1 MKVNFLIKCLKQNNG
16 TCAVFSKLH
25 SFMGHIARLTSC
37 VTELLNANMFDPRPN
52 EGKNGQPVMIPSHE
66 LLKMQ
71 QLFQINRF
79 NLMASDRIPL
89 DRSLPDVRK
98 KR

>member
-1 MKVNFLIKCLKQNNG
+1 MAHLLIISH
-16 TCAVFSKLH
+16 VH
-25 SFMGHIARLTSC
+25 SVL
-37 VTELLNANMFDPRPN
+37 ELLNANMFDPRPN

-71 QLFQINRF
+71 QLFHINRF

-89 DRSLPDVRK
+89 NRTLPDVRK

>member
-1 MKVNFLIKCLKQNNG
+1 
-16 TCAVFSKLH
+16 
-25 SFMGHIARLTSC
+25 
-37 VTELLNANMFDPRPN
+37 MFDPRPN
-52 EGKNGQPVMIPSHE
+52 EGKNGQAVVIPSHE

-89 DRSLPDVRK
+89 DRSLPDMRK
-98 KR
+98 KRWEWYLRFLRLKLHRHVLHSVTVVFAVVRIPD

>member
-1 MKVNFLIKCLKQNNG
+1 
-16 TCAVFSKLH
+16 
-25 SFMGHIARLTSC
+25 
-37 VTELLNANMFDPRPN
+37 MFDPRPN